1 VATALNQDSFA
12 DFVSQAEKP
21 VLVDFFRDGCVPCR
35 RVAPLVSKAETQYE
49 DGLLVARVNMDQNK
63 ALAEELKIEAAPTL
77 ILFRG
82 GQEVARHRGVI
93 DREGLKTLVENEI
106 GGQS

>member
-12 DFVSQAEKP
+12 AFVSQADKP
-21 VLVDFFRDGCVPCR
+21 VLVDFFRDGCLPCR
-35 RVAPLVSKAETQYE
+35 RVAPLVSKAEAQYE

-93 DREGLKTLVENEI
+93 DRDGLTELLKNEL
-106 GGQS
+106 GGEK